1 MRGCGAERS
10 ASTQQHLSCSC
21 AGSSLKLTLCAVLQ
35 HALETLLGDRG
46 LINGAQLRR
55 GIEQLPE
62 EAFAS
67 KTYYEVALRGAKHIT
82 VSPEASDVLDVA

>member
-1 MRGCGAERS
+1 
-10 ASTQQHLSCSC
+10 
-21 AGSSLKLTLCAVLQ
+21 VLQ

-67 KTYYEVALRGAKHIT
+67 KTYYEVLLPGGQTYHCVPRG
-82 VSPEASDVLDVA
+82 L